1 MALST
6 SYFKNMV
13 PLRSLSFK
21 IMPGRSFLGLPTYM
35 GEVLCTGTGCGYDYL
50 YEIADSSYFWKL
62 RSIYP
67 FMAGISKGQT
77 Y

>member
-35 GEVLCTGTGCGYDYL
+35 GEVLCTGTGCGYDY
-50 YEIADSSYFWKL
+50 
-62 RSIYP
+62 
-67 FMAGISKGQT
+67 
-77 Y
+77 